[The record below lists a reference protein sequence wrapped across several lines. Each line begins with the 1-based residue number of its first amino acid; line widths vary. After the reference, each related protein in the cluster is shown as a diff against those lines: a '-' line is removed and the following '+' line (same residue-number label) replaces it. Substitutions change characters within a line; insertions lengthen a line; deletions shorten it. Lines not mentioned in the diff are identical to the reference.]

1 MPPMLDVGLYP
12 RQIQFTFTASTTS
25 GLEVT
30 NQKFLITV
38 LPVDNQVSSLVN
50 QLQKNKL
57 KSVIFLRQLFII
69 SFEFKNFLF
78 GSVLLL
84 IFFL

>member
-50 QLQKNKL
+50 QLQKNK
-57 KSVIFLRQLFII
+57 
-69 SFEFKNFLF
+69 
-78 GSVLLL
+78 
-84 IFFL
+84 